1 MYSKRK
7 KSRFQV
13 HYKRSGTKVNVFA
26 CTGNF
31 NRSLIPAP
39 ASILMQFGVQVK
51 YTNGAGYLVCN
62 CPFHEDTNPSFNMH
76 SIEGNFKCYSCG
88 VKGGD
93 VIAFYQQK
101 TGKRFVDTIK
111 DLGAWE
117 VR

>member
-1 MYSKRK
+1 MHSKRK

-13 HYKRSGTKVNVFA
+13 CYKRRKGKANAFLCGSKL
-26 CTGNF
+26 
-31 NRSLIPAP
+31 NRSLIPEP
-39 ASILMQFGVQVK
+39 ASVLMQFGVKVK
-51 YTNGAGYLVCN
+51 YTNKAGYLVCN
-62 CPFHEDTNPSFNMH
+62 CPFHEETNPSFNMH

-101 TGKRFVDTIK
+101 TGKRFVYTIK